1 MRSNESSRS
10 ISKPS
15 MSSIDP
21 KALRR
26 KVENINTL
34 PTVPAVMKRLSG
46 VLEKPRITIVEISAF
61 ISNDPALTTKVLKM
75 VNSAVY
81 GFPGRIASVS
91 HATMLLGINVIK
103 GLLLG
108 VSVFELMQKT
118 MSGLYQHSLA
128 CAIAS
133 RIIARKKGL
142 KEPDEVSI
150 AGLLHDI
157 GKVIL
162 TLEYPAEYEAAMNE
176 AREKGIP
183 IFEAERG
190 QFNATHANVGSWLA
204 EKWCFPG
211 NLTEVIECHHR
222 PALARNAPLETAI
235 VHVADILVRARGF
248 GFAGDAFVPEVNAGA
263 YQLLALS
270 ESDVREV
277 LKEMEDNM
285 ESAEDIS

>member
-1 MRSNESSRS
+1 MSN
-10 ISKPS
+10 
-15 MSSIDP
+15 IDP
-21 KALRR
+21 KILRH

-34 PTVPAVMKRLSG
+34 PTVPGVLKRLS
-46 VLEKPRITIVEISAF
+46 VVIEKPRITLVEISSF

-75 VNSAVY
+75 INSAIY

-91 HATMLLGINVIK
+91 HATMLLGLNVIK

-118 MSGLYQHSLA
+118 MNGLYEHSLG

-133 RIIARKKGL
+133 RIIAQKKGL
-142 KEPDEVSI
+142 KEPEEVSV

-162 TLEYPAEYEAAMNE
+162 ALEYPAEYQAAMNE
-176 AREKGIP
+176 AQEKSIS
-183 IFEAERG
+183 IFDAENI

-204 EKWCFPG
+204 EKWRFPR
-211 NLTEVIECHHR
+211 NLIEVIECHHR
-222 PALARNAPLETAI
+222 PALAKNAPLETAI
-235 VHVADILVRARGF
+235 VHMADLLVRARGF
-248 GFAGDAFVPEVNAGA
+248 GFAGENFVPEVNTIA
-263 YQLLALS
+263 YELLRLS
-270 ESDVREV
+270 EADIKDV

-285 ESAEDIS
+285 ESAEDMS

>member
-1 MRSNESSRS
+1 MSN
-10 ISKPS
+10 
-15 MSSIDP
+15 IDP
-21 KALRR
+21 KILRH
-26 KVENINTL
+26 KVENISTL
-34 PTVPAVMKRLSG
+34 PTVPGVLKRLSL

-61 ISNDPALTTKVLKM
+61 ISSDPALTTKILKM
-75 VNSAVY
+75 VNSAIY

-91 HATMLLGINVIK
+91 HATMLLGLNVIK

-118 MSGLYQHSLA
+118 MNGLYEHSLG

-133 RIIARKKGL
+133 RIIASKKGL
-142 KEPDEVSI
+142 KEPEEVSV

-162 TLEYPAEYEAAMNE
+162 ALEYPAEYQAAINE
-176 AREKGIP
+176 AQAKSIS
-183 IFEAERG
+183 IYDAENI

-204 EKWCFPG
+204 EKWRFPRS
-211 NLTEVIECHHR
+211 LIEVIEFHHR
-222 PALARNAPLETAI
+222 PTLSKNAPLETAI
-235 VHVADILVRARGF
+235 VHMADILVRARGF
-248 GFAGDAFVPEVNAGA
+248 GFAGEIFVPEINTIA
-263 YQLLALS
+263 YELLKLS
-270 ESDVREV
+270 ESDVKDV

>member
-1 MRSNESSRS
+1 MSN
-10 ISKPS
+10 
-15 MSSIDP
+15 IDP
-21 KALRR
+21 KVLRH

-34 PTVPAVMKRLSG
+34 PTVPAVLKRLS
-46 VLEKPRITIVEISAF
+46 VVIEKPRITLVEISAF

-75 VNSAVY
+75 VNSAIY

-91 HATMLLGINVIK
+91 HATMLLGLNVIK

-118 MSGLYQHSLA
+118 MNGLYEHSLG

-133 RIIARKKGL
+133 RIIAQKKGV
-142 KEPDEVSI
+142 KEPEEVSV

-162 TLEYPAEYEAAMNE
+162 ALEYSTEYQAAMNE
-176 AREKGIP
+176 AQEKGIS
-183 IFEAERG
+183 IFDAEYI

-204 EKWCFPG
+204 EKWRFPR
-211 NLTEVIECHHR
+211 NLIEVIEFHHR
-222 PALARNAPLETAI
+222 PALAKTAPLETAI
-235 VHVADILVRARGF
+235 VHMADLLVRARGF
-248 GFAGDAFVPEVNAGA
+248 GFAGENFVPEVNTIA
-263 YQLLALS
+263 YELLKLS
-270 ESDVREV
+270 ETDIKDV

-285 ESAEDIS
+285 ESAEDLS

>member
-1 MRSNESSRS
+1 MSN
-10 ISKPS
+10 
-15 MSSIDP
+15 IDP

-26 KVENINTL
+26 KVENIGTL
-34 PTVPAVMKRLSG
+34 PTVPG
-46 VLEKPRITIVEISAF
+46 VLKKLSVIIEKPRITLVEISSF

-75 VNSAVY
+75 VNSAIY

-91 HATMLLGINVIK
+91 HATMLLGLNVIK

-118 MSGLYQHSLA
+118 MNGLYEHSLG

-133 RIIARKKGL
+133 RVIAQKKGL
-142 KEPDEVSI
+142 KEPEEISV

-162 TLEYPAEYEAAMNE
+162 MLEFQNEYETAMNE
-176 AREKGIP
+176 ARSKNISM
-183 IFEAERG
+183 FEAEKV

-204 EKWCFPG
+204 EKWCFPR
-211 NLTEVIECHHR
+211 NLIEVIEFHHR
-222 PALARNAPLETAI
+222 PVLAKNAPLEAAI
-235 VHVADILVRARGF
+235 VHMADILVRARGF
-248 GFAGDAFVPEVNAGA
+248 GFAGENLVPEVHPAA
-263 YQLLALS
+263 FELLKLS
-270 ESDVREV
+270 ATDIKDVLTE
-277 LKEMEDNM
+277 LENNM

>member
-1 MRSNESSRS
+1 MSN
-10 ISKPS
+10 
-15 MSSIDP
+15 IDP
-21 KALRR
+21 KVLRY

-34 PTVPAVMKRLSG
+34 PTVPGVLKRLSA
-46 VLEKPRITIVEISAF
+46 VIEKPRITLVEISAF

-75 VNSAVY
+75 VNSAIY

-91 HATMLLGINVIK
+91 HATMLLGLNVIK

-118 MSGLYQHSLA
+118 MNGLYEHSLG

-133 RIIARKKGL
+133 RIIAQKKGV
-142 KEPDEVSI
+142 KEPEEVSV

-162 TLEYPAEYEAAMNE
+162 ALEYPKEYQAAMNE
-176 AREKGIP
+176 AQEKSIS
-183 IFEAERG
+183 IFDAEKN

-204 EKWCFPG
+204 EKWRFPR
-211 NLTEVIECHHR
+211 NLIDVIEYHHR
-222 PALARNAPLETAI
+222 PALSKNAPLETAV
-235 VHVADILVRARGF
+235 VHMADLLVRARGF
-248 GFAGDAFVPEVNAGA
+248 GFAGENFVPEVNTIA
-263 YQLLALS
+263 YELLKLS
-270 ESDVREV
+270 ESDIKDVLRE
-277 LKEMEDNM
+277 LEDNM